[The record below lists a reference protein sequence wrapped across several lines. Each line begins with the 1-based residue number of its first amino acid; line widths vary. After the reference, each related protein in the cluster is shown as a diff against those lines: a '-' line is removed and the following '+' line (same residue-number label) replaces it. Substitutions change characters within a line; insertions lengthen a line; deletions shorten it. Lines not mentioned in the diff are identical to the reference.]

1 MWKRNLD
8 IFPGEWFGTEH
19 EEELKKELEI
29 GDYVKVIV
37 DSQFQDKYTDGEK
50 CPRAFGRVGKV
61 IEIDSS
67 DEWSYRLEFEDG
79 TTNWFKRYILEKT
92 QPEKIRNI
100 FENHMDK
107 FMNEPIDY
115 NWTNVD
121 VLREFNV
128 LQDKKKTVKIYQIT
142 VQELNKISREG

>member
-1 MWKRNLD
+1 
-8 IFPGEWFGTEH
+8 
-19 EEELKKELEI
+19 
-29 GDYVKVIV
+29 
-37 DSQFQDKYTDGEK
+37 
-50 CPRAFGRVGKV
+50 
-61 IEIDSS
+61 
-67 DEWSYRLEFEDG
+67 
-79 TTNWFKRYILEKT
+79 
-92 QPEKIRNI
+92 
-100 FENHMDK
+100 MDK

>member
-1 MWKRNLD
+1 MWKRSLD
-8 IFPGEWFGTEH
+8 IFPGEWVGTEH
-19 EEELKKELEI
+19 EREKDIELEI

-92 QPEKIRNI
+92 QPE
-100 FENHMDK
+100 
-107 FMNEPIDY
+107 
-115 NWTNVD
+115 
-121 VLREFNV
+121 
-128 LQDKKKTVKIYQIT
+128 
-142 VQELNKISREG
+142 NKRGGKYL